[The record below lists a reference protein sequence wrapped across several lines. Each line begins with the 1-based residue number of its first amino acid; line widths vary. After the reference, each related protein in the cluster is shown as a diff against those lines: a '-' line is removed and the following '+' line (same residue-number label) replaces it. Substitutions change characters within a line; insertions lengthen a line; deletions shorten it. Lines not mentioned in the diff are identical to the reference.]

1 MSDEAPKAMIIDL
14 FEALKASLKPKPQA
28 SEATPMDD
36 NQPTMTCPQ
45 CKREEPDFDGFGML
59 AHTKPA
65 YEHGCGY
72 CTHAGRTGGVCDYCG
87 DTESA

>member
-1 MSDEAPKAMIIDL
+1 MTDDEDM
-14 FEALKASLKPKPQA
+14 
-28 SEATPMDD
+28 
-36 NQPTMTCPQ
+36 PTMTCPQ

-72 CTHAGRTGGVCDYCG
+72 CTHPSCDGGVCGICG
-87 DTESA
+87 WTEPEKRAN